1 MNNPRLFFAIA
12 FLIPIGIVQ
21 AQPECTL
28 RKNSNGIK
36 VYTCPV
42 KDSNLKA
49 IKASFDLESGLGQLV
64 AVIKD
69 VPAYTA
75 WQYHMIESKLVSQG
89 KNELIYHSEISAP
102 WPVSNRDMVVQLKFK
117 YDSVNSILDIDAIG
131 LPALV
136 PLVEDNI
143 RIPHF
148 KANWNI
154 YVVKENHLRIEY
166 NLMVDIGGSI
176 PAWLMNMAQAEGPF
190 ETFSKLKTQV
200 TRGEYQSRQYL
211 NK

>member
-1 MNNPRLFFAIA
+1 MKNQRLFLTIG
-12 FLIPIGIVQ
+12 FLIPLGIVH
-21 AQPECTL
+21 AQSECTL
-28 RKNSNGIK
+28 RKDSNGIK
-36 VYTCPV
+36 VYTCSV
-42 KDSNLKA
+42 NDSNLKA
-49 IKASFDLESGLGQLV
+49 IKATFDLEAGLSQLV
-64 AVIKD
+64 AVVQD

-75 WQYHMIESKLVSQG
+75 WQYRMIKSKLVSQHR
-89 KNELIYHSEISAP
+89 NELIYHSEVSAP

-117 YDSVNSILDIDAIG
+117 YDSVNRIMDIDAIG

-154 YVVKENHLRIEY
+154 HVVNKNHLRIEY
-166 NLMVDIGGSI
+166 NLMIDIGGSI

-190 ETFSKLKTQV
+190 ETFSKLKTQI
-200 TRGEYQSRQYL
+200 TQAEYQSGQYL